1 MKISSRC
8 SFLAVPFLTFASLS
22 AQAEP
27 PAVGPSTVTVECEKR
42 YISQSDAARVMH
54 TDNFWQTYAK
64 RQSLYANV
72 ARLCQTGIS
81 AVVLMAQEARSNPRS
96 TARAVASR

>member
-1 MKISSRC
+1 MTNLRGYSI
-8 SFLAVPFLTFASLS
+8 LAVPLLAVASLS
-22 AQAEP
+22 AHAEP
-27 PAVGPSTVTVECEKR
+27 PAMGPSTVTVDCDHR
-42 YISQSDAARVMH
+42 YISQTDAARVMH

-81 AVVLMAQEARSNPRS
+81 QVVLMAHEPQSSQRPAE
-96 TARAVASR
+96 RAVASR

>member
-1 MKISSRC
+1 MKILRRC
-8 SFLAVPFLTFASLS
+8 SFIAVPLLTFASLS
-22 AQAEP
+22 TQAGP
-27 PAVGPSTVTVECEKR
+27 PAMGSATVTVECDDR
-42 YISQSDAARVMH
+42 YISQRDAARVMH

-72 ARLCQTGIS
+72 ARLCHTGIS
-81 AVVLMAQEARSNPRS
+81 QVVLMAHEPQSNQRS